1 MAVKP
6 ILVVDDEKNIR
17 ETLCQALEPLHLDVH
32 AAVNGTDA
40 LNKLQEQSYRLILL
54 DLRMPG
60 MDGMEV
66 LRHVRKYQPDIRI
79 IIITAHGTIESA
91 VEAMKLGAVDFIQ
104 KPFTPKEIRGLVQRV
119 LDREQIAAE
128 TAKDY
133 ETHIELAKRCI
144 SDRNFD
150 SAAAHLN
157 QAIAED
163 ASKPEA
169 FNLKGALLEID
180 GQIDEAL
187 KQYRV
192 AYHLEPTYA
201 PARENLERIV
211 VQHERGPISMDDK
224 S

>member
-1 MAVKP
+1 
-6 ILVVDDEKNIR
+6 
-17 ETLCQALEPLHLDVH
+17 
-32 AAVNGTDA
+32 
-40 LNKLQEQSYRLILL
+40 
-54 DLRMPG
+54 MPG
-60 MDGMEV
+60 MDGMDV
-66 LRHVRKYQPDIRI
+66 LRHVRKFQPDIRI

-91 VEAMKLGAVDFIQ
+91 VEAMRLGAVDFIQ
-104 KPFTPKEIRGLVQRV
+104 KPFTPNEIRHLVQRV
-119 LDREQIAAE
+119 LDRDQIAAE

-144 SDRNFD
+144 GDGKFD
-150 SAAAHLN
+150 SAKEHVN
-157 QAIAED
+157 EAIAQD

-180 GQIDEAL
+180 GQIGEAL

-201 PARENLERIV
+201 PARANLDRIV

-224 S
+224 G